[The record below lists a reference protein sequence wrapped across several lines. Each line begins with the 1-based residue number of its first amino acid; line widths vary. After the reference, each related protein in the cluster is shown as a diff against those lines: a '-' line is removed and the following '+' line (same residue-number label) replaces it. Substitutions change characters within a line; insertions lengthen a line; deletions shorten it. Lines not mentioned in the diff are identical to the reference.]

1 MTTDDNHR
9 DASSLLDVLRHV
21 VETLQEAERSGE
33 RTGAGHGTVS
43 GRHTR
48 TDYGFSVS
56 TGPDPD
62 SLWERLG
69 VDGPTGEPS
78 ETTETTP
85 DDTNGEHLVD
95 VREAEDGVVVLADL
109 PRATAESVTV
119 GIDRGR
125 DDLVIGLDG
134 DVIERIPL
142 GGADITVANST
153 FRNGVLEVRLRTE
166 TDETLGGRDDE

>member
-33 RTGAGHGTVS
+33 GTGRGSGSVS
-43 GRHTR
+43 GKHTR
-48 TDYGFSVS
+48 TDYGFTVS

-69 VDGPTGEPS
+69 ADEPS
-78 ETTETTP
+78 DGGDSRSTTP
-85 DDTNGEHLVD
+85 TSTDEDHLVD
-95 VREAEDGVVVLADL
+95 VREDEDGVVVLADL

-119 GIDRGR
+119 GIDRER

-134 DVIERIPL
+134 DVIERIGL
-142 GGADITVANST
+142 GKADITVANST
-153 FRNGVLEVRLRTE
+153 FRNGVLEIRLRTE
-166 TDETLGGRDDE
+166 TDETPDGGDDE